1 MYLWSYRNINKSL
14 FGCVPCSASVGYLH
28 LLSCDTDPV
37 IDMLKLHAIKFKT
50 GFGLGLATIVSL
62 ELPVFQDCFTVSK
75 VSLDLMLYIIDLFDS
90 KNKLIL
96 L

>member
-1 MYLWSYRNINKSL
+1 
-14 FGCVPCSASVGYLH
+14 
-28 LLSCDTDPV
+28 
-37 IDMLKLHAIKFKT
+37 
-50 GFGLGLATIVSL
+50 LATIVSL